1 MVCDLPLVSHHNYK
15 NDEDHDQNTRKYWF
29 IVFGVGLFTAQCV
42 FCFFRWGGKELR
54 CVSSQ
59 EKTLQAAG
67 NKEDGVHVFI
77 TRNQATR
84 AWARHCRRRHM
95 TGCHK
100 TRDPKAHPSD
110 ADSDTDSDTE
120 PPHARACRQLAAGAK
135 HGQTTVGVKEEKK
148 SVKRP
153 STARAASVPVKC
165 AAQGAAHTPAP
176 KDDDLF
182 KSDFSTDVPLAK
194 TLAASRAASRATSRA
209 RSALSALEEDE
220 DVPMPAAIAIPAAAP
235 DSPTVS
241 SVSSLST
248 TSASL
253 SAFSS
258 ISGPP
263 RARAAA
269 GPSALSQHLLFNR
282 KTLVLYDD
290 AKTTVAERKVGESME
305 VVDAGQVPS
314 WVTTLGTSANML
326 YNRRTRILYDDLN
339 AAVEERKPGESMQVV
354 EPEEVMEW
362 ISTLGR

>member
-29 IVFGVGLFTAQCV
+29 IVFGVGLFTAQ
-42 FCFFRWGGKELR
+42 KDA
-54 CVSSQ
+54 
-59 EKTLQAAG
+59 LQAAG

-84 AWARHCRRRHM
+84 AWARHCRRRH
-95 TGCHK
+95 TAGCHK

-110 ADSDTDSDTE
+110 ADSDTDSDIE
-120 PPHARACRQLAAGAK
+120 PPHAHAHCQLAAGAK
-135 HGQTTVGVKEEKK
+135 RGQTTVEVKEEKK

-153 STARAASVPVKC
+153 STVRAASVPVKR
-165 AAQGAAHTPAP
+165 AAHTPAP
-176 KDDDLF
+176 K
-182 KSDFSTDVPLAK
+182 VPVKRARE
-194 TLAASRAASRATSRA
+194 TLAASRATWRATSRA
-209 RSALSALEEDE
+209 KSALSALDEDE
-220 DVPMPAAIAIPAAAP
+220 DVPMPAAIVIPTTVAIPAAAP

-263 RARAAA
+263 HARSAA
-269 GPSALSQHLLFNR
+269 GPSALAQHMLFNR

-290 AKTTVAERKVGESME
+290 A
-305 VVDAGQVPS
+305 
-314 WVTTLGTSANML
+314 
-326 YNRRTRILYDDLN
+326 
-339 AAVEERKPGESMQVV
+339 
-354 EPEEVMEW
+354 
-362 ISTLGR
+362 